1 MVNIGNTWDSIL
13 KDDFESDNYKRLRAF
28 LVNEYR
34 TKSILPDS
42 SDIYKALVLTP
53 PEKVKVVLLGQ
64 DPYPSKENAMGLAFS
79 VKDNVPLPK
88 SLINIY
94 KEMETDLDVE
104 PLPNGDLT
112 PWAKQGVLL
121 LNSSLTVREGQSA
134 SHSNIGW
141 DVITDNIIYKISR
154 FKKHIVFILWGRF
167 ARNKKPLI
175 SESGE
180 HLILESA
187 HPSPLSATSGFFG
200 SHPFSKTNAF
210 LLSHSESPIIWGK
223 SAN

>member
-1 MVNIGNTWDSIL
+1 MVNINNTWDSIL
-13 KDDFESDNYKRLRAF
+13 KDDFESVNYKKLRAF

-94 KEMETDLDVE
+94 KEIEADLGVD

-134 SHSNIGW
+134 SHSKIGW
-141 DVITDNIIYKISR
+141 DIITDDIIYKISR

-167 ARNKKPLI
+167 ARNKKALI
-175 SESGE
+175 SENGE
-180 HLILESA
+180 HLVLESA

-200 SHPFSKTNAF
+200 SRPFSKTNAF